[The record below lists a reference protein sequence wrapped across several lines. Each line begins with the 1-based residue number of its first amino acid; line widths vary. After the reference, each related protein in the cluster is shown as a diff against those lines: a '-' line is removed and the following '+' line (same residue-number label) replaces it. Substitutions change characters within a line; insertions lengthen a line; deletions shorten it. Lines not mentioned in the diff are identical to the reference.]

1 MHRQIGETED
11 EHGALGR
18 RTEARQRDGR
28 EREAADGA
36 ERKQRPTHVTQTRRT
51 QQPREADE
59 TPEREQCQASVERGV
74 KYRHHGLC
82 YADMRWII
90 IFYACRMPVIS
101 FECD

>member
-1 MHRQIGETED
+1 
-11 EHGALGR
+11 
-18 RTEARQRDGR
+18 
-28 EREAADGA
+28 
-36 ERKQRPTHVTQTRRT
+36 
-51 QQPREADE
+51 
-59 TPEREQCQASVERGV
+59 V